1 MSKVLSPGSGGSK
14 PATALNFQSITDLN
28 PDLALRAHWAWS
40 GCIITSKNATG
51 KIERH
56 RS

>member
-1 MSKVLSPGSGGSK
+1 M

-51 KIERH
+51 KIEMH
-56 RS
+56 RSQFSPSRD